1 MVVTRG
7 LKAYGYYGQCRL
19 ICGSCLFSFLIIF
32 TVHLL
37 LRVVSYCVISA
48 RSPVNSARMNT
59 RKMKLK
65 LKVLFSSF
73 HLNGQLNGQISSA
86 ILKVGTAY
94 HTYIM
99 FSAHAVYRTLGAKK
113 FVNNRSG

>member
-1 MVVTRG
+1 MTRG
-7 LKAYGYYGQCRL
+7 LKANGHYDQYTL

-32 TVHLL
+32 HTVHL

-59 RKMKLK
+59 RKMKLT

-99 FSAHAVYRTLGAKK
+99 FSAHAVYRTLGVKT